1 MLVDSHC
8 HLDFPDFGEDL
19 DEVVERARAAGL
31 GAMVTICTH
40 VTKVEQ
46 VKAVAR
52 RYPDVWCT
60 VGIHPHEAGH
70 EPETD
75 AATLVAL
82 ADDPKVIGLGETGL
96 DFFYDHSPRDDQRRA
111 FRAHIEASRR
121 TGLPV
126 IIHTRNADDDTVKI
140 LREEHEKGPFTGL
153 IHCFSSGKEVADV
166 AVELGLYV
174 SLSGILTF
182 PKAQSVRDAIVDV
195 PLDRLLVETDAP
207 FLAPVPKRGKRNEPA
222 LTVHTAAKLAELKG
236 VPTEVLWRATTENF
250 FRLFTK
256 CDHPE
261 RATYASADRAAE

>member
-8 HLDFPDFGEDL
+8 HLDFPDFAEDL
-19 DEVVERARAAGL
+19 DGVVGRAREAGL
-31 GAMVTICTH
+31 GAMLTICTH
-40 VTKVEQ
+40 VTKFDQ
-46 VKAVAR
+46 VRAVAH

-60 VGIHPHEAGH
+60 VGIHPHEAGS

-75 AATLVAL
+75 AATLVLMAQ
-82 ADDPKVIGLGETGL
+82 DSKVIGLGETGL
-96 DFFYDHSPRDDQRRA
+96 DFFYDHAPRGEQERA
-111 FRAHIEASRR
+111 FRAHIEAGRQ

-126 IIHTRNADDDTVKI
+126 VIHTRNADDETIKI
-140 LREEHEKGPFTGL
+140 LKEEHEKGPFSGL

-174 SLSGILTF
+174 SMSGIVTF
-182 PKAQSVRDAIVDV
+182 PKAQSVRDAIADV

-222 LTVHTAAKLAELKG
+222 LTVHTATKVAEVKG
-236 VPTEVLWRATTENF
+236 VSKEALWTATTENF

-256 CDHPE
+256 CDHPDRE
-261 RATYASADRAAE
+261 AILASSVVAR

>member
-1 MLVDSHC
+1 
-8 HLDFPDFGEDL
+8 
-19 DEVVERARAAGL
+19 
-31 GAMVTICTH
+31 
-40 VTKVEQ
+40 
-46 VKAVAR
+46 
-52 RYPDVWCT
+52 
-60 VGIHPHEAGH
+60 
-70 EPETD
+70 
-75 AATLVAL
+75 
-82 ADDPKVIGLGETGL
+82 
-96 DFFYDHSPRDDQRRA
+96 
-111 FRAHIEASRR
+111 
-121 TGLPV
+121 
-126 IIHTRNADDDTVKI
+126 
-140 LREEHEKGPFTGL
+140 
-153 IHCFSSGKEVADV
+153 VADV